1 MTPKHGAT
9 LPLGERRR
17 SPKPRL
23 SGSAP
28 DGPRVRSVSPR
39 DLFPAAH
46 PRKPNA
52 KSVPAQLPPPERP
65 PSPRRACAR
74 PHARSGVRRRPGV
87 ASRWETRARGAARG
101 VGASFPPSPPLPSPL
116 PSPLPKNVPLRGE
129 WLRPEVTPPSP
140 ARPFFFPLCCP
151 SRGSAGAAEEGA
163 GRGRLGTPL
172 RPRGSGAARSAPR
185 GGAGLARAGRWFAAG
200 RAR

>member
-1 MTPKHGAT
+1 MTQKHCAT
-9 LPLGERRR
+9 VQLGKRRR
-17 SPKPRL
+17 SRKPGL
-23 SGSAP
+23 SGSSLS

-46 PRKPNA
+46 TRKPNA
-52 KSVPAQLPPPERP
+52 KSVPAQLPPPGRP

-101 VGASFPPSPPLPSPL
+101 VGASFPSLPPLPSPL

-140 ARPFFFPLCCP
+140 ARPFFFPLLARRAGLVRLR
-151 SRGSAGAAEEGA
+151 RGQGA
-163 GRGRLGTPL
+163 GGWEPRFGREARV
-172 RPRGSGAARSAPR
+172 RPAAHR